1 MTERSTAG
9 RTKEEVLKDFRTG
22 EIVQAARR
30 VIGEL
35 GFADASMERI
45 AQEAGV
51 AKGTIYLYFRNKEEL
66 LAQVADFGFAL
77 MMERARAG
85 ASRARGAEGKLE
97 ALLCAAL
104 EHSTENQAIFRA
116 LQEHR
121 QLAPDNPPL
130 LAAKLERNLE
140 RLVSFVAGV
149 IDRGTKSGELR
160 ACNSRRA
167 ARFLVESMRGAI
179 LERLREPKR
188 SSVQADAATIVDF
201 FLHGVGATEPPR

>member
-1 MTERSTAG
+1 MAEARAG
-9 RTKEEVLKDFRTG
+9 KTKEEVLKDFRTG

-30 VIGEL
+30 VIAEL

-45 AQEAGV
+45 AHEAGV

-66 LAQVADFGFAL
+66 LGHVADHGFATL
-77 MMERARAG
+77 MGRARADT
-85 ASRARGAEGKLE
+85 AKVRGAEAKLA

-121 QLAPDNPPL
+121 QLAPESPPL
-130 LAAKLERNLE
+130 LAAKLEQNLE
-140 RLVSFVAGV
+140 QLVSFVAGV
-149 IDRGTKSGELR
+149 IERGTKSGELR
-160 ACNSRRA
+160 ACNARRA

-188 SSVQADAATIVDF
+188 SSVQADADAIVDF
-201 FLHGVGATEPPR
+201 FLHGVGATEPR